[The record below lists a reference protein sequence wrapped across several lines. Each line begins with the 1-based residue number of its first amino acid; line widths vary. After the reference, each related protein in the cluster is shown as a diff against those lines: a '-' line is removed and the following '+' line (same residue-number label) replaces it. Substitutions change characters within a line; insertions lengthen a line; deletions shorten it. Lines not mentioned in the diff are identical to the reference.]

1 MGQGVGT
8 GQGVGGVQTGHD
20 SVVGQDGGGVVGG
33 QGEHVTAG
41 GHVVG
46 SGGGGLEGHITGGGH
61 VGSCAETA
69 SRKHIHAKLGTI

>member
-20 SVVGQDGGGVVGG
+20 STVGQDGGGVVGG
-33 QGEHVTAG
+33 QVGVG
-41 GHVVG
+41 GHAVG
-46 SGGGGLEGHITGGGH
+46 SGGGGH

-69 SRKHIHAKLGTI
+69 SRKHT